1 MSPHSKLQIDQR
13 DSGTGMLLE
22 NFEFVATQVVAI
34 ISHESHVI
42 VFAFVVSVLDLV
54 RSENGH
60 VVRVKR
66 KIDSHGR

>member
-1 MSPHSKLQIDQR
+1 
-13 DSGTGMLLE
+13 MLLE

-34 ISHESHVI
+34 ISHESLVI

-60 VVRVKR
+60 VVRVKG
-66 KIDSHGR
+66 KIGCHGR

>member
-1 MSPHSKLQIDQR
+1 MSPHSKFQIDQR

-66 KIDSHGR
+66 KIGSHGR